1 MQICGIQMKDKSFAS
16 TSWSLCGYLYCRKNY
31 YRFKSNT
38 TRLYDSKELLC
49 KEDCNLA
56 TDQKFNLQC
65 QRGAENEQHE
75 DKPDKLKEVQTLENT
90 VLCDMVCD
98 TWKCDDER
106 LCNGYMYGR
115 ICMSTKL
122 VGLVINPPYEICNN
136 ATDCF
141 YYHTFNSSD
150 TSQDEKGCNLD
161 IPGLPS
167 CISGELIRKHDRK
180 AFIPI
185 FNHTRCS
192 AIVWRDDSFSSRYK
206 LKNQEK
212 VIISGTPYC
221 QDYIDQTN
229 CTDET
234 RVAVSCHIPGHGY
247 STISKTMVCGKLQT
261 RPLCQDRMDIACVSV
276 DRACTL
282 HKHQVCDRVE
292 DCSSGA
298 DEKHPWCAVMTEKT
312 CYRNYRT
319 QRKLPIPADWLGD
332 KMADCLNE
340 LDEKW
345 DIQCG
350 HTLATR
356 RYEVSRCEDVFLC
369 RYEQTKFIRLTQLCN
384 GLEKC
389 IGENSICEIGR
400 GLTSMSTSIAFESRK
415 TKDKTIGYCLRGLE
429 DLTKMISP
437 CISREFNPF
446 DEEVFGIG
454 RRTKV
459 SLPIKLTDCRYIFG
473 EPYVILS
480 CLGMCENSK
489 CLLRKPVD
497 YRDCPLQF
505 SRRIYTVVNRNH
517 LTFVQRV
524 ANDYHNDFFVCLNG
538 VCINYDKVCNLWDD
552 CGDGSDEKN
561 CSNSFICK
569 DNQGILPISKKCDGY
584 PDCWDIS
591 DECNS
596 KCSMN
601 IINQLMLK
609 VAAWFIGLI
618 AVIANAIVLYE
629 QGFTLKDCFTAQ
641 ALTNKLLV
649 IFIGV
654 GDFIIGGYLLVI
666 AVADSFIYGKNYCS
680 KRFEWLASRYCSSL
694 GVISTFGSFLS
705 LFSLTI
711 LSIIRAF
718 KIVSGDLHQRPES
731 REISRKEFIMITILM
746 ISITAAVAT
755 ISSLP
760 LLGVLE
766 DFFVNGLVYDSSIK
780 IFHGQIGKEKHFKVI
795 QSYFGRSR
803 NRTLSWKQITN
814 LVGSMFSNDYG
825 NFADKI
831 SRVDFFG
838 NDGVCL
844 FKFFVTADDPQ
855 RVFSMVVLAISILC
869 FSIVTAAYITIGVI
883 TIRSSRSLLVSKG
896 PTAHV
901 VKKRNQKLQKKIATI
916 IVTDFLCWVPF
927 VLVCFLHYFGVL
939 DATAQYGLFSIVI
952 LPLNSIINPFL
963 YSQLIHDFAC
973 KVWKRIRSFCGAI
986 FEKLRET
993 TSAEDQ
999 KEDEDSYQ
1007 CTVLSN
1013 HANKKMI
1020 PMTVIKQDETVKVD
1034 HHEDQ
1039 EDGKL
1044 CTTHKE
1050 FRQND
1055 TANSNTRDGKSEEIQ
1070 AIVKHQVEEFDKQK
1084 TLTTS
1089 EENIPKE

>member
-1 MQICGIQMKDKSFAS
+1 MS
-16 TSWSLCGYLYCRKNY
+16 
-31 YRFKSNT
+31 
-38 TRLYDSKELLC
+38 TRLYGRKGLLC
-49 KEDCNLA
+49 TEDCLNLD
-56 TDQKFNLQC
+56 TNQKVNLQC
-65 QRGAENEQHE
+65 QKGVKTEDTQERGDEM
-75 DKPDKLKEVQTLENT
+75 KEVQTLENT

-98 TWKCDDER
+98 TWGCNDER

-115 ICMSTKL
+115 ICMSTKI
-122 VGLVINPPYEICNN
+122 VGLIINPPYEICNN
-136 ATDCF
+136 FPACL
-141 YYHTFNSSD
+141 YYQNLNSSD
-150 TSQDEKGCNLD
+150 TAEDEKGCDPD
-161 IPGLPS
+161 IPSSPS
-167 CISGELIRKHDRK
+167 CIGGELLRVNKGK
-180 AFIPI
+180 VYVPI
-185 FNHTRCS
+185 FNYTRCS
-192 AIVWRDDSFSSRYK
+192 AIEWSDESFLSNYK
-206 LKNQEK
+206 DNQANVFK
-212 VIISGTPYC
+212 SGTPYC

-234 RVAVSCHIPGHGY
+234 RVAVSCLIPGHGY
-247 STISKTMVCGKLQT
+247 STISKTMVCGKLRT
-261 RPLCQDRMDIACVSV
+261 RPLCQDGMDIACVSV
-276 DRACTL
+276 DQACTL

-332 KMADCLNE
+332 KMADCLDE

-369 RYEQTKFIRLTQLCN
+369 RYEETKYIRLTQLCD
-384 GLEKC
+384 GIEKC

-437 CISREFNPF
+437 CISREFDPF

-454 RRTKV
+454 KRAKV

-489 CLLRKPVD
+489 CPLRKPVD

-505 SRRIYTVVNRNH
+505 SKRIYTVVNRNH
-517 LTFVQRV
+517 LTFVQRG

-569 DNQGILPISKKCDGY
+569 DNQGILPISKQCDGY

-601 IINQLMLK
+601 IINQSMLK
-609 VAAWFIGLI
+609 VAAWIIGLI
-618 AVIANAIVLYE
+618 AVIANAVVLCEHAY
-629 QGFTLKDCFTAQ
+629 TIKDCFTAQ

-649 IFIGV
+649 ISIGV
-654 GDFIIGGYLLVI
+654 GDLIIGGYLLVI

-680 KRFEWLASRYCSSL
+680 KRYEWLASRYCSFL

-711 LSIIRAF
+711 LSIFRAF
-718 KIVSGDLHQRPES
+718 HIVAGDLHQRPER
-731 REISRKEFIMITILM
+731 REISRNEFIMITILM
-746 ISITAAVAT
+746 ILITAAVAT

-780 IFHGQIGKEKHFKVI
+780 IFHGQINKEKHFKVI

-814 LVGSMFSNDYG
+814 LVGSMFSNEYG
-825 NFADKI
+825 NFEQKI

-869 FSIVTAAYITIGVI
+869 FSIVSAAYITIGVI

-916 IVTDFLCWVPF
+916 IMTDFLCWVPF

-952 LPLNSIINPFL
+952 LPLNSIINPIL
-963 YSQLIHDFAC
+963 YSQLIDNFAS
-973 KVWKRIRSFCGAI
+973 KFWEKSRSFYVAF
-986 FEKLRET
+986 FEILHEKTFSQDQEDGESRDLSIVLKNL
-993 TSAEDQ
+993 SA
-999 KEDEDSYQ
+999 KE
-1007 CTVLSN
+1007 V
-1013 HANKKMI
+1013 I
-1020 PMTVIKQDETVKVD
+1020 PMAIIKQDKTAETD
-1034 HHEDQ
+1034 QHENY

-1044 CTTHKE
+1044 CTVFE
-1050 FRQND
+1050 EVEQNNL
-1055 TANSNTRDGKSEEIQ
+1055 ANSNSLKSVTAEENQ
-1070 AIVKHQVEEFDKQK
+1070 VIVKYPDEDSYNPKTSSSSEDVVSKCRDSCAKASNTRVSVEINE
-1084 TLTTS
+1084 S
-1089 EENIPKE
+1089 

>member
-1 MQICGIQMKDKSFAS
+1 MKEKSFAS
-16 TSWSLCGYLYCRKNY
+16 TSWSLCGYLYCTKNY
-31 YRFKSNT
+31 RFRSNT
-38 TRLYDSKELLC
+38 TRIYDSRDLLC

-56 TDQKFNLQC
+56 TDQKLNLQC
-65 QRGAENEQHE
+65 QEGGETEEQKDRPNESNKFQTSE
-75 DKPDKLKEVQTLENT
+75 DT

-98 TWKCDDER
+98 TWKCRDER

-115 ICMSTKL
+115 VCLSTEYA
-122 VGLVINPPYEICNN
+122 GLIINPPFEICND
-136 ATDCF
+136 ARDCF
-141 YYHTFNSSD
+141 YFSSLDTND
-150 TSQDEKGCNLD
+150 TSEDEKGCNPD
-161 IPGLPS
+161 IPGIQS
-167 CISGELIRKHDRK
+167 CISGELMRKHDQK
-180 AFIPI
+180 VLIPI
-185 FNHTRCS
+185 FNYTRCS
-192 AIVWRDDSFSSRYK
+192 AIVWRIQTFSSRYK

-212 VIISGTPYC
+212 VFISGTPYC
-221 QDYIDQTN
+221 KDYIDQTN

-234 RVAVSCHIPGHGY
+234 RVAVSCHIQGHGY

-261 RPLCQDRMDIACVSV
+261 RPLCQDGMDVACVSV
-276 DRACTL
+276 DRACNL
-282 HKHQVCDRVE
+282 HKHQVCDGIE
-292 DCSSGA
+292 DCFSGA

-319 QRKLPIPADWLGD
+319 HRKLPIPADWLGD
-332 KMADCLNE
+332 RMADCLDE

-350 HTLATR
+350 LTLATR
-356 RYEVSRCEDVFLC
+356 RYEVSTCEDVFIC
-369 RYEQTKFIRLTQLCN
+369 RYGQTKFIRLKQLCD
-384 GLEKC
+384 GIEKC

-400 GLTSMSTSIAFESRK
+400 SLTSMSTFITHQTRK
-415 TKDKTIGYCLRGLE
+415 TKVKAIGFCLRGLE
-429 DLTKMISP
+429 DLTRTISP

-446 DEEVFGIG
+446 DEDVFGIVK
-454 RRTKV
+454 RTQV
-459 SLPIKLTDCRYIFG
+459 SLPTKLADCRFIFG

-480 CLGMCENSK
+480 CLGMCANSK
-489 CLLRKPVD
+489 CPLIKPVD

-517 LTFVQRV
+517 LTFVQRG

-538 VCINYDKVCNLWDD
+538 ICINYDKVCNLWDD

-569 DNQGILPISKKCDGY
+569 DNQGILPITKKCDGY

-596 KCSMN
+596 QCSMN
-601 IINQLMLK
+601 IINQSMLK

-618 AVIANAIVLYE
+618 AVVSNAIVLYE
-629 QGFTLKDCFTAQ
+629 QGYTLKDCFTAQ
-641 ALTNKLLV
+641 ALANKLLV

-666 AVADSFIYGKNYCS
+666 AVADSFIYDKKYCS

-711 LSIIRAF
+711 LSILRAF

-731 REISRKEFIMITILM
+731 RDISRKEFIMITILM
-746 ISITAAVAT
+746 ISITAVVTT

-760 LLGVLE
+760 LLSVLE

-795 QSYFGRSR
+795 QSYYGRSR
-803 NRTLSWKQITN
+803 NRTLSWKQIKN

-825 NFADKI
+825 NFGDKI

-869 FSIVTAAYITIGVI
+869 FAIVTAAYITIGVI

-963 YSQLIHDFAC
+963 YSQLIHDFAS
-973 KVWKRIRSFCGAI
+973 KVWKRIRSFCIAF
-986 FEKLRET
+986 FETLREI
-993 TSAEDQ
+993 TSSKDQ
-999 KEDEDSYQ
+999 KEGEGNHES
-1007 CTVLSN
+1007 TVVGNLSN
-1013 HANKKMI
+1013 IEMI
-1020 PMTVIKQDETVKVD
+1020 PMTVIKQGETVKVD
-1034 HHEDQ
+1034 KHEDH

-1044 CTTHKE
+1044 CTALKE
-1050 FRQND
+1050 LEQND
-1055 TANSNTRDGKSEEIQ
+1055 QANSTTLECKAEEIQ
-1070 AIVKHQVEEFDKQK
+1070 VIVKHPVEESGSQK

-1089 EENIPKE
+1089 EEEIPKL